1 MKLFVEID
9 DISEGETLINVLH
22 IVYVQNVSGIAR
34 IHLIGDYCC
43 DTKEDYAAVKSKIK
57 AALGGVD
64 ICSELLPYVKI

>member
-1 MKLFVEID
+1 MKHFIEIE

-22 IVYVQNVSGIAR
+22 IVYVQNVYGIVR
-34 IHLIGDYCC
+34 IHLIGDDHCCC

-64 ICSELLPYVKI
+64 ICSELVP